1 VVRKLIQKVG
11 EETMK
16 TYKVLDLFAGGGGF
30 STGFLSTAS
39 YQGYSFEVTRAL
51 EIDPAACET
60 LEKHLGKEKVIQGDI
75 TDKKTKEKVLN
86 DCRGVD
92 VIIGGPPCQTFS
104 LAGPAR
110 SGAKAMRDA
119 LKNDPRNLLYNHFF
133 DLVREIKPP
142 FVVFENVE
150 GIVSK
155 KVDSDSDDLTKKQ
168 QQVIELICDDLESL
182 GYNTNVEGEL
192 TSRYQVLNA
201 ADYGVPQ
208 NRKRIIIIAN
218 RLGITENPVPPKTH
232 GVEQSLQPYKTVRDA
247 IGDLPFRLPVI
258 NINNMNQ
265 LKNMDV
271 IIRNFEKSLRIFKE
285 HIEQLVEQ
293 LGETDNSLQEGLT
306 TLCNYLDIQYQ
317 NYKDR
322 KNYKYVA
329 LTNFLEGY
337 NQIVSDLE
345 VLQNDSNLPTET
357 LHISRKHNF
366 RDIII
371 FILTKQGSNSS
382 RYMNHSSGDYDVFL
396 DELYPYAKNKHKDT
410 YVKHSWTKPSNTILA
425 HMEKDGL
432 KFIHPDQPRTFTP
445 YEAALLQSFPQDYS
459 FLGLRNAQYRQ
470 IGNAVP
476 PLMAKAIAEVVL
488 KAMVE
493 KENHIENI
501 KRERVTN

>member
-1 VVRKLIQKVG
+1 
-11 EETMK
+11 MK

-39 YQGYSFEVTRAL
+39 YQGYSFEVARAL

-75 TDKKTKEKVLN
+75 TDKKIKEKVLN
-86 DCRGVD
+86 DCRDVD

-155 KVDSDSDDLTKKQ
+155 KVDSDSEDLTKKQ

-232 GVEQSLQPYKTVRDA
+232 GVEQSLQAYKTVRDA
-247 IGDLPFRLPVI
+247 IGHLPFRLPVI
-258 NINNMNQ
+258 STKIDK
-265 LKNMDV
+265 LKKSDV
-271 IIRNFEKSLRIFKE
+271 IINNFHFCLGKFVTYIGELAQQRDLENVTLKRELNELQIFLSEEYEKIKQRKRKK
-285 HIEQLVEQ
+285 
-293 LGETDNSLQEGLT
+293 LQVLT
-306 TLCNYLDIQYQ
+306 
-317 NYKDR
+317 K
-322 KNYKYVA
+322 
-329 LTNFLEGY
+329 FLEDY
-337 NQIVSDLE
+337 NQKVSKISELH
-345 VLQNDSNLPTET
+345 NDSVLPTNT
-357 LHISRKHNF
+357 SHMSRAHNF

-371 FILTKQGSNSS
+371 FILTEQGSNSS
-382 RYMNHSSGDYDVFL
+382 RYMNPESNDYNDFL
-396 DELYPYAKNKHKDT
+396 DELYPYARNKHKDT

-445 YEAALLQSFPQDYS
+445 YEAALLQSFPTDYS
-459 FLGLRNAQYRQ
+459 FLGGRNAQYRQ

-476 PLMAKAIAEVVL
+476 PLMSKAIAQVVL
-488 KAMVE
+488 KAMVD
-493 KENHIENI
+493 KEIHSENI
-501 KRERVTN
+501 KRDKVTN